1 MLIKLAPSGGG
12 RCLLR
17 TGLKSSFVARLAR
30 CEARRGKRAKQPEVY
45 PLRYTEDCCAKFDE
59 VAARISSTE
68 AEDTFETSSS
78 HSLVAAPIIR
88 I

>member
-1 MLIKLAPSGGG
+1 VVINVHLE
-12 RCLLR
+12 REVCREFVR

-45 PLRYTEDCCAKFDE
+45 PLRYTEDFFAKFDE

-68 AEDTFETSSS
+68 AEDTFETSSKY
-78 HSLVAAPIIR
+78 LILPL
-88 I
+88 

>member
-1 MLIKLAPSGGG
+1 MKADRRIV
-12 RCLLR
+12 R
-17 TGLKSSFVARLAR
+17 TGLKNSFVARLAR
-30 CEARRGKRAKQPEVY
+30 CEVRRGKRAKQLEVY

-78 HSLVAAPIIR
+78 Y
-88 I
+88 